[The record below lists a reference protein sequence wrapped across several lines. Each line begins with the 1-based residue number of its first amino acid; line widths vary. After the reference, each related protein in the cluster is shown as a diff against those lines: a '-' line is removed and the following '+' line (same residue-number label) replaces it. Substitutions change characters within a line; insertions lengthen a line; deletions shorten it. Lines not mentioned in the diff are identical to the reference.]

1 LSNNYGFS
9 ISKEH
14 YAGVPSEVTVP
25 VLESLEYQQYALA
38 TSTVFFVWVLHTMS
52 APPVYRFADS
62 PLFGSRVRRLDKLL
76 IVVKTLVGEDLH
88 VENINLGRDYSA

>member
-1 LSNNYGFS
+1 MRLRVTFWNALSPDKPGTTGRTSGKQLNMITSPIVHLPMSFWNQLSNNYGFS

-38 TSTVFFVWVLHTMS
+38 TSTVFFV
-52 APPVYRFADS
+52 
-62 PLFGSRVRRLDKLL
+62 
-76 IVVKTLVGEDLH
+76 
-88 VENINLGRDYSA
+88 